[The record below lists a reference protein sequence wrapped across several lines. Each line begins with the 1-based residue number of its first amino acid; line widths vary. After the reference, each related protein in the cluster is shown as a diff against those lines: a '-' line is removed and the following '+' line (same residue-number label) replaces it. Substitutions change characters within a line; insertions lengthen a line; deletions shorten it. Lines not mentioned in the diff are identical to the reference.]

1 MRVIVGLARNVLGP
15 GTEVRKGI
23 EQNHTESTDRFGLEK
38 TSEWKF
44 ANGMDAELGPEEMS
58 AHWIRNWK
66 IE

>member
-1 MRVIVGLARNVLGP
+1 MLLYQMLLYFDANKISYITLGA
-15 GTEVRKGI
+15 G
-23 EQNHTESTDRFGLEK
+23 TESTDRFGLEK

-44 ANGMDAELGPEEMS
+44 ANGVDAQLGPEEMS